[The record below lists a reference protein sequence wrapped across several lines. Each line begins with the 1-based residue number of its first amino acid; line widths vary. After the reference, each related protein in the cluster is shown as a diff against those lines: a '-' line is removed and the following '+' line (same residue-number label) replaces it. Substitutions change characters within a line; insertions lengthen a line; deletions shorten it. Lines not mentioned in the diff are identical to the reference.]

1 MSKSR
6 HGPHQTRVW
15 PPPAYEIKLARTL
28 EEVYGRG
35 VYDLSGVVNALNQ
48 TTVVSPDGGRWTEE
62 SFKAAMRK
70 LGE

>member
-6 HGPHQTRVW
+6 QGPHQTREW

-35 VYDLSGVVNALNQ
+35 VYDLSGVVDALNQ
-48 TTVVSPDGGRWTEE
+48 TTVVAPDGGRWTHE